1 MSSELNIES
10 TPQAVPV
17 GYGYRPVTKVPNWHG
32 LVTWD
37 ILLNNL
43 STGLFIASALGELT
57 APASFRAL
65 ANVAYP
71 VALLLLIAD
80 LVCLVL
86 DLGDA
91 WRFHHMLRIWKPS
104 SPMSLG
110 TWALTAYSVPLTL
123 LALMSFLPAGLS
135 AVAWARPVLLLTG
148 SVLALGAAAYKGVLF
163 STTAQPGWRHARWL
177 GGYLTNSALMLGT
190 AELMLL
196 GIVLGSAAAAR
207 PLRSALM
214 LLLILNLLVLSLVL
228 LDLRASLARARA
240 PRVLGTIG
248 ALAVVAGLIVP
259 LGLLAVGPPAAAVG
273 AVLLI
278 FLGAL
283 VVRSEIVQLPHLL
296 ADTAPV
302 ETSSPR

>member
-43 STGLFIASALGELT
+43 STGLFIAAALGELT
-57 APASFRAL
+57 APASYRAL
-65 ANVAYP
+65 ADVAYP
-71 VALLLLIAD
+71 VALLLLAAD

-135 AVAWARPVLLLTG
+135 ALEWARPVLLVTG
-148 SVLALGAAAYKGVLF
+148 SVLALAAAAYKGVLF

-177 GGYLTNSALMLGT
+177 GGYLTNSALVLGT

-196 GIVLGSAAAAR
+196 GIVLGSPAAAG

-214 LLLILNLLVLSLVL
+214 LLLILNLVVLSLVL
-228 LDLRASLARARA
+228 VDLRASLARAHT

-259 LGLLAVGPPAAAVG
+259 LGLLALGTPAAAVA

-278 FLGAL
+278 FLGAV

-296 ADTAPV
+296 ANTAPV
-302 ETSSPR
+302 ETSSAR